1 MKKIILA
8 LTLICG
14 CSISFAAQQ
23 KVKVAA
29 AANLRF
35 VLEEI
40 KKQYESVNKESEV
53 EITFGSSGT
62 LTQQIV
68 NGAPFDLFMAADTAF
83 PQKVKDQG
91 FAVGDVKTYIY
102 GKVAMWSAT
111 IDVKKGVKTVTLPEV
126 KKIAIADPVKA
137 PYGKNAV
144 ELLKKQNLYDQISSK
159 IVWGENI
166 SQAAQYAFSG
176 NAEIGFIALSL
187 ALAPEMKGKGICY
200 VLPDD
205 ICPPISQGCVLLK
218 NSSQNSE
225 AQKFLTYVMSKSC
238 DKIWKDFGY
247 GLVK

>member
-14 CSISFAAQQ
+14 CSISLAAQQ

-29 AANLRF
+29 AANLRY

-40 KKQYESVNKESEV
+40 KKQYESDNKETEV
-53 EITFGSSGT
+53 VITFGSSGT

-68 NGAPFDLFMAADTAF
+68 NGAPFDLFMAADIEF

-91 FAVGDVKTYIY
+91 FAIGEVKTYIY
-102 GKVAMWSAT
+102 GKVAMWSTT
-111 IDVKKGVKTVTLPEV
+111 IDVKKGLKTVTLPEV
-126 KKIAIADPVKA
+126 KKIAIADPQKA

-144 ELLKKQNLYDQISSK
+144 ELLKNQNLYDQISSK

-166 SQAAQYAFSG
+166 SQAAQYAFTG

-187 ALAPEMKGKGICY
+187 ALAPEMKGKGIY
-200 VLPDD
+200 YILPDK
-205 ICPPISQGCVLLK
+205 ICPPIAQGCVLLK
-218 NSSQNSE
+218 HSSQNSE
-225 AQKFLTYVMSKSC
+225 TQKFMTYVTSKAC
-238 DKIWKDFGY
+238 DKLWKEYGY